1 MRRAFALSALLA
13 LLFSAPSLAAS
24 PAPAEPKKPSK
35 PPSSLWG
42 KYPLG
47 NEKLKPLPATRT
59 PAPVRSRS
67 GTPAPAPAQTPP
79 TISSGDAGGTSVPL
93 WAVLLGALALSC
105 VLGLAGESLVGRAK
119 RLVRPP
125 KAYEPAIQ
133 DAPAERSGDD
143 QAAPEPSSV
152 QPVESYESLSA
163 SVGVQPVG
171 SDESLSASVGR
182 LRAAAAALGYDD
194 PKLQAVV
201 EAVTVSGEWRPLA
214 LATVLSSWDEPAA
227 AAQLAR
233 PEVSRSQSEGGM
245 NMGDGYADLGNR
257 VAAVLHAAE
266 EVAARIREEALDEAT
281 AIRRE
286 AEDAATARVEH
297 LTQEAEK
304 VLAEAEA
311 QARARREAAEETA
324 ARMEAEAR
332 KHQEDLNAAAR
343 SLEERLQ
350 KTLAGLERVST
361 NAEHVL
367 TSAEQPA
374 ADDGNSAPQTMSA

>member
-1 MRRAFALSALLA
+1 MRKALALSTLLA

-24 PAPAEPKKPSK
+24 PAPGEPKKPSE

-59 PAPVRSRS
+59 TAPVRSRS
-67 GTPAPAPAQTPP
+67 GTPAPAPAETPP
-79 TISSGDAGGTSVPL
+79 TISSGDTGGTSVPL

-125 KAYEPAIQ
+125 KAYEPTFQ
-133 DAPAERSGDD
+133 DAPAERSDGV
-143 QAAPEPSSV
+143 QATPEPSGV
-152 QPVESYESLSA
+152 QPVES
-163 SVGVQPVG
+163 
-171 SDESLSASVGR
+171 DEPLPASVGR

-214 LATVLSSWDEPAA
+214 LATVLSSWDEPTAA
-227 AAQLAR
+227 VQFAR
-233 PEVSRSQSEGGM
+233 REVSRSQSEGGM
-245 NMGDGYADLGNR
+245 IMGDGYADLGNR

-266 EVAARIREEALDEAT
+266 EVAARIREEALEEAA

-297 LTQEAEK
+297 LTQEAEQLHTK
-304 VLAEAEA
+304 AEKALAEAEA
-311 QARARREAAEETA
+311 QARARHEVAEEAA

-367 TSAEQPA
+367 TSADQP